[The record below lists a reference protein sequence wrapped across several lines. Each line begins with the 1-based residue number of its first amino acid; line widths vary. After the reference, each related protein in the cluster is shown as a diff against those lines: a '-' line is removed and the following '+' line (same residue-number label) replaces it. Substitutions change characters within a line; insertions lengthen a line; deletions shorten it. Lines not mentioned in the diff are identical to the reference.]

1 MPSHNGIQAP
11 SISSPPAHATGA
23 AKRARS
29 PVEELARSL
38 RPQMTPVD
46 AHFSYFLIHP
56 VAEDDHRAYF
66 DEPVAALPSSVRAL
80 LPSAGLVL
88 APYMEK
94 AAGQNGPAVVF
105 EKPAEAKLLLSHRVE
120 TPDFAT
126 LFFTAKDEQIAD
138 YHYFFFEQI
147 AIILSSRL
155 PATVETIWH
164 RLLREELSA
173 EIHGEVDEHSW
184 RLKQS
189 LLRRSMAARKDGKL
203 FRDYA
208 RQSFI
213 DTMTLYLHGICCD
226 IDVEA
231 GPRQLPSRSMRK
243 RLEALKEHFPPPAD
257 HAVFPEDV
265 RK

>member
-1 MPSHNGIQAP
+1 MPVQNGAVA
-11 SISSPPAHATGA
+11 PPAPN
-23 AKRARS
+23 KSRS
-29 PVEELARSL
+29 PVDELARSL
-38 RPQMTPVD
+38 RSQMTPLD
-46 AHFSYFLIHP
+46 SRFSYFLIHQVP
-56 VAEDDHRAYF
+56 EDEHKAYF
-66 DEPVAALPSSVRAL
+66 DEPVGALPAAVRAL

-94 AAGQNGPAVVF
+94 AAGQSGPAVVY
-105 EKPAEAKLLLSHRVE
+105 EKPSEAKLLLSHRVE
-120 TPDFAT
+120 SPDFAT

-147 AIILSSRL
+147 AIILASRV
-155 PATVETIWH
+155 PDAVETAWH

-173 EIHGEVDEHSW
+173 EVHGEVDEQSW

-189 LLRRSMAARKDGKL
+189 LLRRSLAARKDGKL

-208 RQSFI
+208 RQALI

-226 IDVEA
+226 IDVES
-231 GPRQLPSRSMRK
+231 GPRQLPSRYMRK
-243 RLEALKEHFPPPAD
+243 RLVALREHFPPPPD

-265 RK
+265 KG